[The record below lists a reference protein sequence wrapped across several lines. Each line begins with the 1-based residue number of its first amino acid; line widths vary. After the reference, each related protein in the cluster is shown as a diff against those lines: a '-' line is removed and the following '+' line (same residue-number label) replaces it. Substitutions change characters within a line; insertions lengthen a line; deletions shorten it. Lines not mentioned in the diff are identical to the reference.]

1 MEIILLLGY
10 VPLVV
15 WLLLQ
20 SVMLAKYNKIVD
32 NQKDVIVNLS
42 KANDRLRPF
51 QFSQSLPFGVAVVV
65 GSQR

>member
-10 VPLVV
+10 VPIVAYLF
-15 WLLLQ
+15 WQSYLLNQ
-20 SVMLAKYNKIVD
+20 YKKIVD

-51 QFSQSLPFGVAVVV
+51 
-65 GSQR
+65 